1 MQTLETSYFD
11 PNWRDDVFD
20 IQAINTP
27 LALPEA
33 TPRNNSVWVDVQPVH
48 HEKVFGQQHIYNPY
62 RLITSILKPS
72 NMAQYYMVKDEHGQT
87 LSVDDSIMAAI
98 FPAKAWMSDSGEERC
113 MMFAA
118 AKIAKGKV
126 LVGGLGLGIYPQFVL
141 ALNRPIESLTILER
155 DPKIIDFVTRAWL
168 QHIDGPAIN
177 VTILEGT
184 IEDYLS
190 QTDQTFDTIYLD
202 TWEDAD
208 PRFLAHV
215 NYLISLASFRC
226 ATGGK
231 IQCWGYAQMI
241 NTFTENIKVLTQKR
255 FPWHEYRLDPV
266 LQAYANWLKQQKSN
280 VSDAAITQAA
290 KTLALTIQQPLD
302 TYERHRCFT
311 AFGTSLADTY
321 QKIAL
326 SQNKI

>member
-1 MQTLETSYFD
+1 MQTLETSYFN
-11 PNWRDDVFD
+11 PNWRDDVFN
-20 IQAINTP
+20 IQAINMS

-33 TPRNNSVWVDVQPVH
+33 TPRNNSVWVDVQSVH
-48 HEKVFGQQHIYNPY
+48 SEKVFGQQHIYTPY

-72 NMAQYYMVKDEHGQT
+72 NMAQYYTVQDEHGHT
-87 LSVDDSIMAAI
+87 ISADDSIMATI

-118 AKIAKGKV
+118 AKIARGHI

-141 ALNRPIESLTILER
+141 ALNRPVKSLTILER

-168 QHIDGPAIN
+168 QPITDPAIN
-177 VTILEGT
+177 ITILEGT

-215 NYLISLASFRC
+215 NYLISLAAKHCS
-226 ATGGK
+226 TGGTV
-231 IQCWGYAQMI
+231 QCWGYAQMI
-241 NTFTENIKVLTQKR
+241 NTFTENVKVLTQKK
-255 FPWHEYRLDPV
+255 FPWHEYQLDPL
-266 LQAYANWLKQQKSN
+266 LQAYANWLERQKSD
-280 VSDAAITQAA
+280 VPEAVIAQAA
-290 KTLALTIQQPLD
+290 KTFALTIQQPLD

-311 AFGTSLADTY
+311 AFGTSLIDTY

-326 SQNKI
+326 SQDKG